1 MSVRSIQFYTT
12 TRTTFTKYSYLV
24 SRSTMSVLTRCHNRV
39 LKIWFQPPDGFA
51 THTKPAKKDAVDFII
66 ETIHRFPHEVT
77 ILEIAPPTNM
87 ALAIRKDPT
96 IVPLIKQ
103 IVTMAGQIF
112 VPGNAYLDNAEF
124 NWWFDPD
131 ATQIVL
137 RAAVPHF
144 IIPLDCT
151 NNVPLTQAV
160 FNQIATHQPQ
170 TIITKLFA
178 QAFGP
183 SVGPWDVYLRY

>member
-1 MSVRSIQFYTT
+1 
-12 TRTTFTKYSYLV
+12 
-24 SRSTMSVLTRCHNRV
+24 
-39 LKIWFQPPDGFA
+39 
-51 THTKPAKKDAVDFII
+51 
-66 ETIHRFPHEVT
+66 
-77 ILEIAPPTNM
+77 M

-131 ATQIVL
+131 ATQVVL
-137 RAAVPHF
+137 RASVPHF

-170 TIITKLFA
+170 TIITKLFT

-183 SVGPWDVYLRY
+183 TIGPWTFIFDTNALAFFVHPEFATVKKGMWVDMHNTFDANYGKSIPYTSDPFPAICLLRNQR

>member
-1 MSVRSIQFYTT
+1 M
-12 TRTTFTKYSYLV
+12 
-24 SRSTMSVLTRCHNRV
+24 
-39 LKIWFQPPDGFA
+39 G
-51 THTKPAKKDAVDFII
+51 
-66 ETIHRFPHEVT
+66 
-77 ILEIAPPTNM
+77 
-87 ALAIRKDPT
+87 LAIRKDPT

-112 VPGNAYLDNAEF
+112 VSGNAYLDNAEF

-144 IIPLDCT
+144 VIPLDCT
-151 NNVPLTQAV
+151 NNVPLTQVV
-160 FNQIATHQPQ
+160 FNQIATHQSQ
-170 TIITKLFA
+170 TIITKLLT

-183 SVGPWDVYLRY
+183 TGRRRADN